1 MRALLPMGLLAAAL
15 IALLA
20 TPAEAPLFGL
30 SHDEFGRGAFG
41 CALLLWLLMSGL
53 VRAGAAG
60 AVRVFGGVAI
70 WALIGMT
77 LVGAYTF
84 RAEFAEIRDRVL
96 SELGSPAAQVGPS
109 GEVTIRRRL
118 DGEYIVPGR
127 VNDRPVSFVFD
138 TGATSVV
145 LSAEDAA
152 AAGLS
157 LGELGYG
164 VPVVTANGAT
174 TAAPTRI
181 DRIAVGPI
189 VVRGVQAL
197 VTHPGVLQRSLLGM
211 SFLER
216 LKSYGVE
223 GGKLVF
229 KGK

>member
-1 MRALLPMGLLAAAL
+1 MGLLAAAV

-41 CALLLWLLMSGL
+41 CVLLLWLVMSGL
-53 VRAGAAG
+53 ARAGPTGAA
-60 AVRVFGGVAI
+60 RVFSGMAM
-70 WALIGMT
+70 WALIGVT

-84 RAEFAEIRDRVL
+84 RAEFAEIRARVL
-96 SELGSPAAQVGPS
+96 SELGGPTAQVGPS

-138 TGATSVV
+138 TGASSVV
-145 LSAEDAA
+145 LSAEDAG

-157 LGELGYG
+157 PGELDYG
-164 VPVVTANGAT
+164 VPVTTANGAT
-174 TAAPTRI
+174 TAALTRI
-181 DRIAVGPI
+181 DRIAIGPI

-197 VTHPGVLQRSLLGM
+197 VTHPGVLRRSLLGM

-223 GGKLVF
+223 GGKLVL
-229 KGK
+229 KGR

>member
-1 MRALLPMGLLAAAL
+1 MGLLAAAV

-30 SHDEFGRGAFG
+30 SHDEFARGAFG
-41 CALLLWLLMSGL
+41 CALLLWLFMSGL
-53 VRAGAAG
+53 ARAGPGAA
-60 AVRVFGGVAI
+60 RVFSGVAM
-70 WALIGMT
+70 WALIGVT

-84 RAEFAEIRDRVL
+84 RAELAEMRDRVL
-96 SELGSPAAQVGPS
+96 SELGGTTAQVGPS

-138 TGATSVV
+138 TGASSVV

-157 LGELGYG
+157 PSELDYG
-164 VPVVTANGAT
+164 VPVTTANGAT
-174 TAAPTRI
+174 TAALTRI
-181 DRIAVGPI
+181 DRIAIGPI

-197 VTHPGVLQRSLLGM
+197 VTHPGVLRRSLLGM

-229 KGK
+229 KGR